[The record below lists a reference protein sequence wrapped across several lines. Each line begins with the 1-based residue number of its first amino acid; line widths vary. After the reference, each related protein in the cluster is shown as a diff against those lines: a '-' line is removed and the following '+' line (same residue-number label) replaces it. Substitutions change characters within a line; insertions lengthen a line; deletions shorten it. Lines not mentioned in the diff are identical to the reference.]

1 MPIITDLIVDQ
12 YGAFVSKHQGRLRV
26 TQKERTLAEAP
37 IMHLQRIVITGH
49 GVGLSSDVIAA
60 CCQEGIPI
68 HFLDSRGQPYAG
80 LYSAGLTG
88 TVLSR
93 REQLAAYLDERGLEV
108 GRALARAKIGN
119 QAALLRYIAKY
130 RKETDADL
138 YEALRAAAE
147 RVLAHQEELP
157 RLEDTCLAKAE
168 PLAEPA
174 PPVPIDAVR
183 ELLLSI
189 EGRAAH
195 YYWQALER
203 VLPEEYGWPGRA
215 GRDAQDPVNAAL
227 NYGYGILYAQIER
240 AIILAGLDPYA
251 GYIHADRPG
260 KPSLVYDLIEPFRA
274 PVVDRTVV
282 AMANRHMALHMD
294 ERNRLDEESR
304 RGLADQVL
312 QRLEKPE
319 EYEGKRVPLRIIIQ
333 EEARRLTTYLRGE
346 RGAYE
351 AFAVRW

>member
-1 MPIITDLIVDQ
+1 MPIITDLIIDQ

-26 TQKERTLAEAP
+26 TQQERTLAEAP
-37 IMHLQRIVITGH
+37 IMHLQRVVITGR
-49 GVGLSSDVIAA
+49 GVSLSSDVIAA

-68 HFLDSRGQPYAG
+68 HFLDSRGQVYAG

-93 REQLAAYLDERGLEV
+93 REQLAAYVDHRGLEV

-119 QAALLRYIAKY
+119 QAALLHYIAKY
-130 RKETDADL
+130 RKEADPPL
-138 YEALRAAAE
+138 FDTLRAAAE
-147 RVLAHQEELP
+147 RVLAHQEELL
-157 RLEDTCLAKAE
+157 RLEGECVD
-168 PLAEPA
+168 
-174 PPVPIDAVR
+174 DVR
-183 ELLLSI
+183 ELILSA

-195 YYWQALER
+195 HYWQALEQ
-203 VLPEEYGWPGRA
+203 VLPKEYGWPGRE
-215 GRDAQDPVNAAL
+215 GRDAQDPINAAL
-227 NYGYGILYAQIER
+227 NYGYGILYSQVER

-251 GYIHADRPG
+251 GYVHADRPG

-282 AMANRHMALHMD
+282 AMANRHMPLQLDDH
-294 ERNRLDEESR
+294 RRLDEESR

-312 QRLEKPE
+312 GRLEKPE
-319 EYEGKRVPLRIIIQ
+319 AYEGKRVPLRIIIQ

-346 RGAYE
+346 RAAYE
-351 AFAVRW
+351 AFAVR

>member
-1 MPIITDLIVDQ
+1 MPIVTDLIVDQ
-12 YGAFVSKHQGRLRV
+12 FGAFVSKHQGRLRV

-37 IMHLQRIVITGH
+37 IMHLQRIVITGR

-60 CCQEGIPI
+60 CCQQGIPI

-93 REQLAAYLDERGLEV
+93 REQLAAYLDQRGLEV
-108 GRALARAKIGN
+108 GRALAHAKIGN

-130 RKETDADL
+130 RKEADPPL
-138 YEALRAAAE
+138 HETLRIAAE
-147 RVLAHQEELP
+147 RVLGHQDELP
-157 RLEDTCLAKAE
+157 RLEGACVDE
-168 PLAEPA
+168 
-174 PPVPIDAVR
+174 VR
-183 ELLLSI
+183 ELVLSI

-195 YYWQALER
+195 YYWQALEQ
-203 VLPEEYGWPGRA
+203 VFPAEYAWPGRV
-215 GRDAQDPVNAAL
+215 GRDAQDAINAAL
-227 NYGYGILYAQIER
+227 NYGYGILYSQVER

-282 AMANRHMALHMD
+282 AMANRHMALHLD
-294 ERNRLDEESR
+294 ERQRLDEESR
-304 RGLADQVL
+304 RALADQVL
-312 QRLEKPE
+312 GRLERPE
-319 EYEGKRVPLRIIIQ
+319 AYEGKRVPLRIIVQ
-333 EEARRLTTYLRGE
+333 EEARRLTTYLRQE
-346 RGAYE
+346 RGMYD
-351 AFAVRW
+351 AFMVRW

>member
-12 YGAFVSKHQGRLRV
+12 FGAFVSKHQGRLRV
-26 TQKERTLAEAP
+26 TQKEQTLAEAP

-93 REQLAAYLDERGLEV
+93 REQLAAYLDQRGLEV
-108 GRALARAKIGN
+108 GRALAHAKIGN

-130 RKETDADL
+130 RKEADPAL
-138 YEALRAAAE
+138 FEALRAAAE
-147 RVLAHQEELP
+147 RVLGHQEELP
-157 RLEDTCLAKAE
+157 RLEGECVDT
-168 PLAEPA
+168 
-174 PPVPIDAVR
+174 VR

-227 NYGYGILYAQIER
+227 NYGYGILYSQIER
-240 AIILAGLDPYA
+240 AIIMAGLDPYA
-251 GYIHADRPG
+251 GYVHADRPG

-282 AMANRHMALHMD
+282 AMANRHMALNMD
-294 ERNRLDEESR
+294 GGDGRHHRLDEESR

-319 EYEGKRVPLRIIIQ
+319 AYEGKRVPLRIIIQ